1 MPRRVL
7 LAAAASSCA
16 TLERG
21 FIFGHPM
28 ADCRLVPVLLHHT
41 LAASTADGRAPP
53 CLSPAALI
61 AVTARC
67 CECVR
72 PPQEP
77 TATTGTSVV
86 TETGGV
92 TVLPDWG
99 GTKVLPDYMDVR
111 GILDIFAKA
120 RALHLCGP
128 PAEWQAGADASA
140 GAGAEVSLVL
150 FPLLEVLELEDC
162 AISRLKELP
171 SSLRHLQATAHRPTP
186 TPTRTSTRTLTLT
199 PTRTLTRTLTL
210 TRRRATEVL
219 HARRALWA
227 RRIWL
232 PSCAGPS
239 SCSRSRGHAPTC
251 DLHAGQARCE
261 VCGGST

>member
-1 MPRRVL
+1 MRSRAVARAGDQVIREAPAGGALTPAAFCWRRCELVPQQH
-7 LAAAASSCA
+7 
-16 TLERG
+16 EPG

-128 PAEWQAGADASA
+128 PAEWQTGADARA

-162 AISRLKELP
+162 AISRLTALP
-171 SSLRHLQATAHRPTP
+171 SSLRHLQATATDQPEP
-186 TPTRTSTRTLTLT
+186 EPE
-199 PTRTLTRTLTL
+199 P
-210 TRRRATEVL
+210 E
-219 HARRALWA
+219 
-227 RRIWL
+227 
-232 PSCAGPS
+232 PQP
-239 SCSRSRGHAPTC
+239 
-251 DLHAGQARCE
+251 
-261 VCGGST
+261 

>member
-1 MPRRVL
+1 MPCQMPCAPQPPRGCQLGARWCL
-7 LAAAASSCA
+7 ASSIKNS
-16 TLERG
+16 TLLVAAYHASPARRG
-21 FIFGHPM
+21 VLARRAGSRSTQLIQVFGRSM

-77 TATTGTSVV
+77 TATTSTSVV

-162 AISRLKELP
+162 AISRLTALP
-171 SSLRHLQATAHRPTP
+171 RSLRHLQATDEPQP
-186 TPTRTSTRTLTLT
+186 EPE
-199 PTRTLTRTLTL
+199 PKP
-210 TRRRATEVL
+210 E
-219 HARRALWA
+219 
-227 RRIWL
+227 
-232 PSCAGPS
+232 PEPE
-239 SCSRSRGHAPTC
+239 PYP
-251 DLHAGQARCE
+251 
-261 VCGGST
+261 